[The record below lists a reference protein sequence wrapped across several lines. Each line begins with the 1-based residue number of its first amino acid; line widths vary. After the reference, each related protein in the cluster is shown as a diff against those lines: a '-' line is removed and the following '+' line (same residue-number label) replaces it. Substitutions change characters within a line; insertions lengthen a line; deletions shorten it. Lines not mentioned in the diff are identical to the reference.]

1 MRKKDYRGA
10 AEHWES
16 ALALNPLHPDGW
28 FALGF
33 AALKAQ
39 DDTRAVQV
47 CCVYMQCLHE
57 TANWKNDW

>member
-1 MRKKDYRGA
+1 MRRKDYGGA
-10 AEHWES
+10 SQYWEA

-33 AALKAQ
+33 AALKAG

-47 CCVYMQCLHE
+47 LFLGCPCVYPRP
-57 TANWKNDW
+57 KP